1 MPRTFI
7 SMPYTEIEKDF
18 DRYLPIIHRIIAIEM
33 RSGNS
38 VSCPIL
44 VYKDA
49 YKLIPN
55 SSERYDKVLRLAL
68 DDLRICDSMVLLEF
82 EGVDES
88 VGVAAEVALANACK
102 IPIERVN
109 MEYFIEK
116 YANGK

>member
-7 SMPYTEIEKDF
+7 SMPYTKIEKDF

-33 RSGNS
+33 RAGNT
-38 VSCPIL
+38 VMCPVL

-49 YKLIPN
+49 FKIIPDTPD
-55 SSERYDKVLRLAL
+55 RYNKVLRLAL
-68 DDLRICDSMVLLEF
+68 DDLRICDHMLVLQF
-82 EGVDES
+82 DGVEES
-88 VGVAAEVALANACK
+88 HGVAAELVLANACK